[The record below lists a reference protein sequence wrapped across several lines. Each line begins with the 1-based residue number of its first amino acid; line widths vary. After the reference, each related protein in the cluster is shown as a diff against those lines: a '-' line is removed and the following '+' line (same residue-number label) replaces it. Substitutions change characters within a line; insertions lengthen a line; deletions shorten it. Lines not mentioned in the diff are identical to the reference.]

1 MVIAPQLAEDVRSA
15 LKINQI
21 RNSRLVS
28 CADDGSG
35 ITVFEKKSV

>member
-1 MVIAPQLAEDVRSA
+1 MVIAPQFADILRSA

-35 ITVFEKKSV
+35 VTVFEKKSV